1 MEASLLSP
9 LFAHQII
16 WNMKANAYKDE
27 ESTIPDP
34 LKPTLDR
41 LTERMIDAL
50 SGEDRSF
57 YEREFAFFNEVTSI
71 SGKLKPFIKRSKPEK
86 KAKIDE
92 EMKKIKLDV
101 GVYLPSNPDG
111 EVIGI
116 DRKSGRPLQSHA
128 KAPFMATFK
137 IRRVQKLSNGEEN
150 LVNGETNEGEV
161 ITEVMQSAIFKVGD
175 DCRQDV
181 LALQLISA
189 FRNIFNGVGLDLYLF
204 PYRVTATAPGV
215 YPFQVLLNCSAGL
228 LMCCRIRSHGICWDE
243 SMSMD
248 YTSSSCENM
257 MDLIVLNS
265 KK

>member
-1 MEASLLSP
+1 MRSLLSHSIKITFFYVPQIVQALRYDQLGYVEQFIMETSLLSP

-16 WNMKANAYKDE
+16 WNMNANAYKDE
-27 ESTIPDP
+27 DSTIPDP

-41 LTERMIDAL
+41 LTKRMIEAL
-50 SGEDRSF
+50 SGEDKAF
-57 YEREFAFFNEVTSI
+57 YEREFSFFNEVTSI
-71 SGKLKPFIKRSKPEK
+71 SGKLKPYIKRSKPEK

-92 EMKKIKLDV
+92 EMKKIKLDI

-128 KAPFMATFK
+128 KAPFMATFR
-137 IRRVQKLSNGEEN
+137 IRRVKRLTNGDDEMI
-150 LVNGETNEGEV
+150 NGDADNETV
-161 ITEVMQSAIFKVGD
+161 TEVMQSAIFKVGD

-181 LALQLISA
+181 LALQLIST

-215 YPFQVLLNCSAGL
+215 S
-228 LMCCRIRSHGICWDE
+228 
-243 SMSMD
+243 
-248 YTSSSCENM
+248 
-257 MDLIVLNS
+257 VLNNLTNP
-265 KK
+265 

>member
-16 WNMKANAYKDE
+16 WNMNANAYKDE
-27 ESTIPDP
+27 DSTVPDP

-41 LTERMIDAL
+41 LTRRMIDAL
-50 SGEDRSF
+50 SGEDKDF
-57 YEREFAFFNEVTSI
+57 YEREFSFFNEVTSI
-71 SGKLKPFIKRSKPEK
+71 SGKLKPYIKRSKPEK

-128 KAPFMATFK
+128 KAPFMATFR
-137 IRRVQKLSNGEEN
+137 IRRVKKWNSHDM
-150 LVNGETNEGEV
+150 VNGDDEGDTV
-161 ITEVMQSAIFKVGD
+161 ADVMQSAIFKVGD

-189 FRNIFNGVGLDLYLF
+189 FRNIFNSVGLDLYLF

-215 YPFQVLLNCSAGL
+215 PVHS
-228 LMCCRIRSHGICWDE
+228 E
-243 SMSMD
+243 
-248 YTSSSCENM
+248 
-257 MDLIVLNS
+257 
-265 KK
+265 

>member
-27 ESTIPDP
+27 DSTIPDS

-41 LTERMIDAL
+41 LTQRMIDAL
-50 SGEDRSF
+50 SGDDKAF
-57 YEREFAFFNEVTSI
+57 YEREFSFFNEVTSI
-71 SGKLKPFIKRSKPEK
+71 SGKLKPFIKHSKPEK

-92 EMKKIKLDV
+92 EMKKIKLDI

-137 IRRVQKLSNGEEN
+137 IRRIRQISNEDGKLTDED
-150 LVNGETNEGEV
+150 TDEGEV
-161 ITEVMQSAIFKVGD
+161 VTEVMQSAIFKVGD

-189 FRNIFNGVGLDLYLF
+189 FRNIFNSVGLDLYLF

-215 YPFQVLLNCSAGL
+215 
-228 LMCCRIRSHGICWDE
+228 
-243 SMSMD
+243 
-248 YTSSSCENM
+248 
-257 MDLIVLNS
+257 
-265 KK
+265 

>member
-16 WNMKANAYKDE
+16 WNMNANAYKDE
-27 ESTIPDP
+27 DSTIPDP
-34 LKPTLDR
+34 LKPTLDHLKKR
-41 LTERMIDAL
+41 ITDAL
-50 SGEDRSF
+50 SGEDKDF
-57 YEREFAFFNEVTSI
+57 YEREFSFFDAVTSI
-71 SGKLKPFIKRSKPEK
+71 SGKLKPYIKRPKPEK

-137 IRRVQKLSNGEEN
+137 IRRIRQLSTGEEK
-150 LVNGETNEGEV
+150 LLNGDLDEGEV
-161 ITEVMQSAIFKVGD
+161 VTEVMQSAIFKVGD

-189 FRNIFNGVGLDLYLF
+189 FRNIFNSVGLDLYLF

-215 YPFQVLLNCSAGL
+215 
-228 LMCCRIRSHGICWDE
+228 
-243 SMSMD
+243 
-248 YTSSSCENM
+248 
-257 MDLIVLNS
+257 
-265 KK
+265 

>member
-1 MEASLLSP
+1 MEASLMSP

-16 WNMKANAYKDE
+16 WNIKANAYKDE
-27 ESTIPDP
+27 DSTIPDP

-41 LTERMIDAL
+41 LTQRIIDAL
-50 SGEDRSF
+50 SGEDKSF
-57 YEREFAFFNEVTSI
+57 YEREFSFFNEVTSI
-71 SGKLKPFIKRSKPEK
+71 SGKLKPYIKRSKPEK

-137 IRRVQKLSNGEEN
+137 IRRVQQLSNGEEN
-150 LVNGETNEGEV
+150 LANGDSNEGEIV
-161 ITEVMQSAIFKVGD
+161 TELMQSAIFKVGD

-215 YPFQVLLNCSAGL
+215 YYPKMFTHGSVES
-228 LMCCRIRSHGICWDE
+228 LMYCRIQSQEIC
-243 SMSMD
+243 
-248 YTSSSCENM
+248 
-257 MDLIVLNS
+257 
-265 KK
+265 

>member
-1 MEASLLSP
+1 M
-9 LFAHQII
+9 
-16 WNMKANAYKDE
+16 NANAYKDE
-27 ESTIPDP
+27 DSTIPDP
-34 LKPTLDR
+34 LKPTLDHLKKR
-41 LTERMIDAL
+41 ITDAL
-50 SGEDRSF
+50 SGEDKDF
-57 YEREFAFFNEVTSI
+57 YEREFSFFDAVTSI
-71 SGKLKPFIKRSKPEK
+71 SGKLKPYIKRPKPEK

-137 IRRVQKLSNGEEN
+137 IRRIRQLSTGEEK
-150 LVNGETNEGEV
+150 LLNGDLDEGEV
-161 ITEVMQSAIFKVGD
+161 VTEVMQSAIFKVGD

-189 FRNIFNGVGLDLYLF
+189 FRNIFNSVGLDLYLF

-215 YPFQVLLNCSAGL
+215 
-228 LMCCRIRSHGICWDE
+228 
-243 SMSMD
+243 
-248 YTSSSCENM
+248 
-257 MDLIVLNS
+257 
-265 KK
+265 